1 MQTCQLCIGHSIIG
15 PWRLTDNYMAS
26 FPETFRFGEFAGS
39 LLWLVFWIIVIVT
52 LVGLPLIFIV
62 LFYVP
67 LPEIDGEVLTPYLFL
82 TSILYPQSMVPVI
95 ETLLDS
101 TLFKVAVFPGF
112 TYGALIA
119 AATIFIERKFLAK
132 MQLIVGPL
140 YAGKIEGILQLMAD
154 GLKLLSKEII
164 VPSGADKIIFW
175 AAPIAFVAT
184 AAAVIAVIPAAPGWV
199 VADIDVGLLAVFAI
213 LGFFPLIALL
223 FSWASNSKYPFI
235 GGLRALH
242 QMIAFEIPF
251 ILSAL
256 SVVLLS
262 GTLNLTDVV
271 ESQIQSYWFILFLPI
286 SAFVFYISSLA
297 ELERVPF
304 DLPEAEAEIVA
315 GWLTETSGMIYG
327 LIQLGTYIKLYA
339 LAALFVVLFLGGWA
353 GPQIFPAQ
361 IMPESEETIIPVI
374 YDATIANAIFWF
386 TLKTFGIILLMLLP
400 RGISPRIRIDILL
413 HTGWY
418 KLIVLAFINMFIDV
432 ALIYGGVLGPGG
444 LLVR

>member
-1 MQTCQLCIGHSIIG
+1 
-15 PWRLTDNYMAS
+15 MAS
-26 FPETFRFGEFAGS
+26 YPQNFRFGEFTGS
-39 LLWLVFWIIVIVT
+39 LIWLIFWILVIVA
-52 LVGLPLIFIV
+52 LVGLPLIFII

-67 LPEIDGEVLTPYLFL
+67 LPQIDGRVLTPYLFL
-82 TSILYPQSMVPVI
+82 TSILYPQSAIPLI
-95 ETLLDS
+95 GTLIHG

-112 TYGALIA
+112 TYAALIA

-132 MQLIVGPL
+132 MQLRVGPL
-140 YAGKIEGILQLMAD
+140 YAGKIEGILQLIAD
-154 GLKLLSKEII
+154 GLKLISKEII
-164 VPSGADKIIFW
+164 IPSGADKLIFW
-175 AAPIAFVAT
+175 AAPIAYVAT
-184 AAAVIAVIPAAPGWV
+184 AAAVVALIPAGPGWV

-242 QMIAFEIPF
+242 QLIAFEIPF
-251 ILSAL
+251 LLSAL
-256 SVVLLS
+256 SVVILS
-262 GTLNLTDVV
+262 GTLNLTGVV
-271 ESQIQSYWFILFLPI
+271 DSQIQSYWFIFFLPI

-297 ELERVPF
+297 ELERIPF

-327 LIQLGTYIKLYA
+327 LLQLGSYIKTYA
-339 LAALFVVLFLGGWA
+339 LAALFVILFLGGWA
-353 GPQIFPAQ
+353 GPQIFPK
-361 IMPESEETIIPVI
+361 EIILGFSGTAV
-374 YDATIANAIFWF
+374 NAIFWF

-418 KLIVLAFINMFIDV
+418 KLIVLAFINMFIAL

>member
-1 MQTCQLCIGHSIIG
+1 
-15 PWRLTDNYMAS
+15 MAS
-26 FPETFRFGEFAGS
+26 YPQNFRFGEFAGS
-39 LLWLVFWIIVIVT
+39 LIWLIFWILVIVA
-52 LVGLPLIFIV
+52 LVGLPLIFII

-67 LPEIDGEVLTPYLFL
+67 LPEIDGKVLTPYLFL
-82 TSILYPQSMVPVI
+82 TSILYPKSAIPLI
-95 ETLLDS
+95 GTLIHG

-112 TYGALIA
+112 TYAALIA

-132 MQLIVGPL
+132 MQLRVGPL
-140 YAGKIEGILQLMAD
+140 YAGKIEGILQLIAD
-154 GLKLLSKEII
+154 GLKLISKEII
-164 VPSGADKIIFW
+164 IPSGADKLIFW
-175 AAPIAFVAT
+175 AAPIAYVAT
-184 AAAVIAVIPAAPGWV
+184 AAAVVALIPAGPGWV

-242 QMIAFEIPF
+242 QLIAFEIPF
-251 ILSAL
+251 LISAL

-262 GTLNLTDVV
+262 GTLNLTEVV
-271 ESQIQSYWFILFLPI
+271 ESQIQSYWFIFFLPI

-297 ELERVPF
+297 ELERIPF
-304 DLPEAEAEIVA
+304 DLPEAESEIVA

-327 LIQLGTYIKLYA
+327 LLQLGSYIKTYA
-339 LAALFVVLFLGGWA
+339 LAALFVILFLGGWA
-353 GPQIFPAQ
+353 GPQIFPTEIVPGSVDA
-361 IMPESEETIIPVI
+361 IIPIGTI
-374 YDATIANAIFWF
+374 YDATVANAVFWF
-386 TLKTFGIILLMLLP
+386 TLKTFGVIMLMLLP

-418 KLIVLAFINMFIDV
+418 KLIVLAFINMFIAL

>member
-1 MQTCQLCIGHSIIG
+1 MATYPQ
-15 PWRLTDNYMAS
+15 NY
-26 FPETFRFGEFAGS
+26 RFGEFIGS
-39 LLWLVFWIIVIVT
+39 ILWLVFWILIIVT
-52 LVGLPLIFIV
+52 LVGLPLIFII

-67 LPEIDGEVLTPYLFL
+67 LPPIGDEVLTPYLFL
-82 TSILYPQSMVPVI
+82 TMAVDPSRTIPII
-95 ETLLDS
+95 EHLMTTD
-101 TLFKVAVFPGF
+101 LFRVAMFPGF
-112 TYGALIA
+112 TYAALIA

-132 MQLIVGPL
+132 MQLRVGPL
-140 YAGKIEGILQLMAD
+140 YAGKIEGIFQLLAD
-154 GLKLLSKEII
+154 GLKLISKEII

-175 AAPIAFVAT
+175 AAPIAFVSV
-184 AAAVIAVIPAAPGWV
+184 AAAVVTLIPVAPGWV

-256 SVVLLS
+256 SVVVLS
-262 GTLNLTDVV
+262 GTLNLTGVV
-271 ESQIQSYWFILFLPI
+271 EAQLQSYWFILFVPI

-297 ELERVPF
+297 ELERIPF
-304 DLPEAEAEIVA
+304 DLPEAESEIVA

-327 LIQLGTYIKLYA
+327 LLQLGSYVKTYA
-339 LAALFVVLFLGGWA
+339 LAALFVVFFLGGWA
-353 GPQIFPAQ
+353 GPQIFPQ
-361 IMPESEETIIPVI
+361 EFETPLVNVSPLYDPV
-374 YDATIANAIFWF
+374 AANATFWF
-386 TLKTFGIILLMLLP
+386 TLKTFGMIMLFLLP

-418 KLIVLAFINMFIDV
+418 KLIVLSFINMFV
-432 ALIYGGVLGPGG
+432 ALALIYGGILGPGG